1 MLGVDADPVAI
12 GAAQRNAAALEPFR
26 MLRFVR
32 HGGAG
37 DGAIFIK
44 GRLSTADRRS
54 SIRRAVGARHL
65 MSTIVRMRASRV
77 LYVSCDVATLARD
90 LRILIQGG
98 YAVSSVKA
106 FDFFPNTHHC
116 EVLALLT

>member
-1 MLGVDADPVAI
+1 MTPFLLKAGYRPQVVILDP
-12 GAAQRNAAALEPFR
+12 P
-26 MLRFVR
+26 
-32 HGGAG
+32 
-37 DGAIFIK
+37 
-44 GRLSTADRRS
+44 RS
-54 SIRRAVGARHL
+54 GAREL
-65 MSTIVRMRASRV
+65 MATLIKLEAARV

-90 LRILIQGG
+90 LRILTESG